1 MAILLQALKKF
12 NLYRKIMGENKENI
26 EDQDIQN
33 TEETNQEEAQEI
45 SVEEQLTAEVQ
56 QEKDKFLRL
65 FAEFENYKK
74 RTSRERIELFKTA
87 NEELMSVL
95 LPILD
100 DFDRGLAELKKTDD
114 EEAIKGME
122 LINNKL
128 SNTLAQK
135 GLSPIKVEQ
144 GDVFDV
150 EQHEAITQIPAPS
163 EDLKGKVI
171 DVVEQGYK
179 LGDKIIRYPKVVIGQ

>member
-1 MAILLQALKKF
+1 MSKK
-12 NLYRKIMGENKENI
+12 KENKK
-26 EDQDIQN
+26 DIKDINLDKNEVQQ
-33 TEETNQEEAQEI
+33 EETKEI
-45 SVEEQLTAEVQ
+45 SVEEQLQKDVI

-87 NEELMSVL
+87 NEDLMTVL

-100 DFDRGLAELKKTDD
+100 DFDRGLSEIKKVKDKELL
-114 EEAIKGME
+114 KGME
-122 LINNKL
+122 LIKNKL
-128 SNTLAQK
+128 QNLLTQK
-135 GLSPIKVEQ
+135 GLSLIEVKQ

-150 EQHEAITQIPAPS
+150 ELHEAITQIPSPS
-163 EDLKGKVI
+163 NDLKGKII

-179 LGDKIIRYPKVVIGQ
+179 LGDKVIRYPKVVIGQ

>member
-1 MAILLQALKKF
+1 MSKK
-12 NLYRKIMGENKENI
+12 KESKEAEEI
-26 EDQDIQN
+26 KDK
-33 TEETNQEEAQEI
+33 ETNQQEPQEV
-45 SVEEQLTAEVQ
+45 SVEEQLKLELI

-87 NEELMSVL
+87 NEDLMTVL

-100 DFDRGLAELKKTDD
+100 DFDRAINEIKKAKEEDKELF
-114 EEAIKGME
+114 KGIE

-128 SNTLAQK
+128 RNSLALK
-135 GLSPIKVEQ
+135 GLSVIDAKG

-150 EQHEAITQIPAPS
+150 ELHEAITQIPAPTD
-163 EDLKGKVI
+163 DLKGKII
-171 DVVEQGYK
+171 DVLEQGYK
-179 LGDKIIRYPKVVIGQ
+179 LGEKVIRYPRVVIGQ